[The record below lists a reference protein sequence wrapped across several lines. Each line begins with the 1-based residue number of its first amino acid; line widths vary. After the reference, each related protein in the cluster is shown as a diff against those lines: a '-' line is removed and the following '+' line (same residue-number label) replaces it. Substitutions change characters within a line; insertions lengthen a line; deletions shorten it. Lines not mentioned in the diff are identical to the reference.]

1 MQISTKGES
10 GVRWF
15 NNLKIKYK
23 LQISFFIIS
32 IFIAVVG
39 VIGILSVSKINSN
52 SNALYEKD
60 FQVLKNLQDFNSNTL
75 HSRLEI
81 LNLLNSKDSSKV
93 SQTISNIDG
102 YRDENNEILKIYEQS
117 DMNEDENKIYK
128 EIKSD
133 LTDYRNSSDK
143 IISLASDGKYDEAM
157 SFSKES
163 ANIREKLTNNI
174 DKLVKITEQ
183 KASDKSSSN
192 NNVNNKSFYI
202 MVTTII
208 LGFITAV
215 LLGVIIATIISNNL
229 KKVLLYAQH
238 LEEGDLTQEIEIS
251 SKDEIGSMARALNKA
266 NENIR
271 RLISVIIDGSNDIS
285 SSGQELSAT
294 THEVSSKMN
303 DINESIEQISKGAQ
317 DLSAITEEVS
327 ASAEEIGAT
336 TNELANRANDAAV
349 SVGEI
354 KSRSLEIKRKAS
366 ENIEQGNSIYE
377 EKKANIIKA
386 IEDGKV
392 VNEVKLMAN
401 AIGDIASQTNLLAL
415 NAAIEAARAGENGKG
430 FAVVADEVRKL
441 AEQSSEAVS
450 SIQGMV
456 LQVQAAFENLSQSG
470 EDILN
475 YIAQNVKP
483 SYELLMNTGIQYE
496 KDAEFVN
503 EMTEEFASSSNQ
515 INEVIEQINQAMQ
528 TVSATAEES
537 GAGSEEV
544 LNSISEITL
553 AVSDIAKSSQSQAE
567 LSQKL
572 NEVVL
577 KFKI

>member
-1 MQISTKGES
+1 M
-10 GVRWF
+10 RWF

-23 LQISFFIIS
+23 LQLSFFIIS

-117 DMNEDENKIYK
+117 DINEDENKIYK

-271 RLISVIIDGSNDIS
+271 RLIGVIIDGSNDIS
-285 SSGQELSAT
+285 SSGEELSAT
-294 THEVSSKMN
+294 THDVSSKMN

-349 SVGEI
+349 SVGKI
-354 KSRSLEIKRKAS
+354 KNRSLEIKRKAS
-366 ENIEQGNSIYE
+366 ENIEQGNIIYE
-377 EKKANIIKA
+377 EKKENIIKA

-470 EDILN
+470 EDILK

-544 LNSISEITL
+544 LNSINEITL

-572 NEVVL
+572 NDIVL

>member
-1 MQISTKGES
+1 M
-10 GVRWF
+10 RWF

-23 LQISFFIIS
+23 LQLSFFIIS

-39 VIGILSVSKINSN
+39 VIGIFSVSKINSN
-52 SNALYEKD
+52 SNSLYEKD
-60 FQVLKNLQDFNSNTL
+60 FQTLKNLQNFNSNTL
-75 HSRLEI
+75 HSRLEV
-81 LNLLNSKDSSKV
+81 LNLLNSKDVGKV

-102 YRDENNEILKIYEQS
+102 YRKENNEILKIYEQS

-133 LTDYRNSSDK
+133 LEDYRNSSDK

-157 SFSKES
+157 NLSKES

-183 KASDKSSSN
+183 KASDKSYSN

-215 LLGVIIATIISNNL
+215 LLGVIIATVISNNL

-238 LEEGDLTQEIEIS
+238 LEQGDLTQEIEIS

-271 RLISVIIDGSNDIS
+271 SLISVIIDGSNDIS

-354 KSRSLEIKRKAS
+354 KNRSLEIKRKAS
-366 ENIEQGNSIYE
+366 ENIEQGNIIYE
-377 EKKANIIKA
+377 EKRANIIKA

-572 NEVVL
+572 NDIVL

>member
-1 MQISTKGES
+1 M
-10 GVRWF
+10 V

-81 LNLLNSKDSSKV
+81 LNLLNSKDFSKV

-102 YRDENNEILKIYEQS
+102 YRDKNNEILKIYEQS

-183 KASDKSSSN
+183 KASDKSLSN
-192 NNVNNKSFYI
+192 NKVNNKSFYI
-202 MVTTII
+202 MITTII

-238 LEEGDLTQEIEIS
+238 LEEGDLTQKIEIS

-354 KSRSLEIKRKAS
+354 RNRSLEIKKKAS
-366 ENIEQGNSIYE
+366 ENIEQGNIIYE

>member
-1 MQISTKGES
+1 
-10 GVRWF
+10 
-15 NNLKIKYK
+15 
-23 LQISFFIIS
+23 
-32 IFIAVVG
+32 
-39 VIGILSVSKINSN
+39 
-52 SNALYEKD
+52 
-60 FQVLKNLQDFNSNTL
+60 
-75 HSRLEI
+75 
-81 LNLLNSKDSSKV
+81 
-93 SQTISNIDG
+93 
-102 YRDENNEILKIYEQS
+102 
-117 DMNEDENKIYK
+117 
-128 EIKSD
+128 
-133 LTDYRNSSDK
+133 
-143 IISLASDGKYDEAM
+143 
-157 SFSKES
+157 
-163 ANIREKLTNNI
+163 
-174 DKLVKITEQ
+174 
-183 KASDKSSSN
+183 
-192 NNVNNKSFYI
+192 
-202 MVTTII
+202 
-208 LGFITAV
+208 
-215 LLGVIIATIISNNL
+215 
-229 KKVLLYAQH
+229 
-238 LEEGDLTQEIEIS
+238 
-251 SKDEIGSMARALNKA
+251 MARALNKA

-271 RLISVIIDGSNDIS
+271 RLIAVIIDGSNDIS

-354 KSRSLEIKRKAS
+354 KNRSLEIKKKAS
-366 ENIEQGNSIYE
+366 ENIKQGNIIYE
-377 EKKANIIKA
+377 EKRANIIKA

-503 EMTEEFASSSNQ
+503 EMTEEFATSSNQ

>member
-1 MQISTKGES
+1 M
-10 GVRWF
+10 RWF

-483 SYELLMNTGIQYE
+483 GYELLMNTGIQYE

>member
-1 MQISTKGES
+1 M
-10 GVRWF
+10 RWF

-93 SQTISNIDG
+93 SQTISDIDG
-102 YRDENNEILKIYEQS
+102 YRKENNEILRIYEQS
-117 DMNEDENKIYK
+117 DLNENENKIYK

-163 ANIREKLTNNI
+163 ASIREKLTNNI
-174 DKLVKITEQ
+174 DKLVKVTEQ
-183 KASDKSSSN
+183 KASDKSVSN
-192 NNVNNKSFYI
+192 NNVNNKSFYL

-215 LLGVIIATIISNNL
+215 LLGFVIATLISNNL

-238 LEEGDLTQEIEIS
+238 LEQGDLTQKIEIS
-251 SKDEIGSMARALNKA
+251 SKDEVGSMASALNKA

-271 RLISVIIDGSNDIS
+271 RLIGVIIDGSNDIS
-285 SSGQELSAT
+285 SSVEELSAT

-303 DINESIEQISKGAQ
+303 NINESVEQISKGAQ

-336 TNELANRANDAAV
+336 TNELANRASDATI
-349 SVGEI
+349 SVGKI
-354 KSRSLEIKRKAS
+354 KNRSLEIKRKAS
-366 ENIEQGNSIYE
+366 ENIEQGNIIYE
-377 EKKANIIKA
+377 EKRANIIKA

-475 YIAQNVKP
+475 YIVQNVKP

-544 LNSISEITL
+544 LNSINEITL

-572 NEVVL
+572 NEIVL

>member
-1 MQISTKGES
+1 M
-10 GVRWF
+10 RWF

>member
-1 MQISTKGES
+1 M
-10 GVRWF
+10 RWF

-81 LNLLNSKDSSKV
+81 LNLLNSKDFSEV
-93 SQTISNIDG
+93 SQTISNIDD
-102 YRDENNEILKIYEQS
+102 YRDKNNEILKIYEQS

-128 EIKSD
+128 QIKSD

-192 NNVNNKSFYI
+192 NNVNNKSFYM
-202 MVTTII
+202 MVITII

-215 LLGVIIATIISNNL
+215 LLGVIISTIISNNL

-271 RLISVIIDGSNDIS
+271 RLISVIIDESNDIS

-303 DINESIEQISKGAQ
+303 DMNESIEQISKGAQ

-354 KSRSLEIKRKAS
+354 KNRSLEIKKKAS
-366 ENIEQGNSIYE
+366 ENIEQGNIIYE

-572 NEVVL
+572 NDIVL

>member
-1 MQISTKGES
+1 M
-10 GVRWF
+10 RWF

-39 VIGILSVSKINSN
+39 VTGILSVSKVNSN

-102 YRDENNEILKIYEQS
+102 YRNENNEILKIYEQS

-163 ANIREKLTNNI
+163 ASIREKLTNNI

-202 MVTTII
+202 MVTIII

-238 LEEGDLTQEIEIS
+238 LEEGDLTQKIEIS

-271 RLISVIIDGSNDIS
+271 RLIGVIIDGSNDIS
-285 SSGQELSAT
+285 SSGEELSAT

-349 SVGEI
+349 SVGKI
-354 KSRSLEIKRKAS
+354 KNRSLEIKKKAS
-366 ENIEQGNSIYE
+366 ENIEQGNIIYE
-377 EKKANIIKA
+377 EKRANIIKA

-503 EMTEEFASSSNQ
+503 EMTEEFANSSNQ

-572 NEVVL
+572 NEIVL